1 MSEKSRKSYKSLILS
16 QMLDLVY
23 LHETKV
29 QQMSMKILR
38 GLGVGKF
45 LEWGVMN
52 AKGQAG
58 GILVFSDNRV
68 LKLID
73 MELEEHSISYLF
85 KYCEDSFIWMFLG
98 LYGSI
103 LNEER
108 EDF

>member
-1 MSEKSRKSYKSLILS
+1 M
-16 QMLDLVY
+16 
-23 LHETKV
+23 
-29 QQMSMKILR
+29 
-38 GLGVGKF
+38 
-45 LEWGVMN
+45 
-52 AKGQAG
+52 
-58 GILVFSDNRV
+58 VFSDNRV